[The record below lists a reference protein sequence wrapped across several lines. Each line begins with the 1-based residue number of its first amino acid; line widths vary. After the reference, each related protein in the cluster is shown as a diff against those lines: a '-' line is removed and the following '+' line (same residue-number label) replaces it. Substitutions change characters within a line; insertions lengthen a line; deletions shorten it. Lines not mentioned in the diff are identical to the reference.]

1 MSITMI
7 GTVALDSI
15 ESPHGTFERIL
26 GGSATYAATAARIFS
41 PNDINV
47 ISIIGKD
54 FPDEHHAHFATHNI
68 NTSGIV
74 VGKADTFHWQGKYE
88 GDMAQAITIATDLNV
103 LLEFDPQVPD
113 THKDSNFVF
122 CANFDPELQEKAILQ
137 FKTPQLVVLDTMN
150 FWIDTKLD
158 AVKKTLKL
166 VDVLIINDQELRLL
180 TGESNIISALPM
192 VTAMGPSRVIVKKGE
207 HGAIMYTEDQHFV
220 TPAFPLS
227 KVIDPTGAGDSFAGA
242 FLGYL
247 SKKGAKTEA
256 DFREAVIAG
265 TLVSSFTV
273 QGFSLNQLKTITET
287 ALKERYTLFQQY
299 THAPQLF

>member
-1 MSITMI
+1 MTITLI

-15 ESPHGTFERIL
+15 ESPHGNFKRIL

-54 FPDEHHAHFATHNI
+54 FPDEHHRHFDAHNI
-68 NTSGIV
+68 NTEGLV
-74 VGKADTFHWQGKYE
+74 VGQGDTFHWQGRYE

-103 LLEFDPQVPD
+103 LLEFDPVVPD
-113 THKDSNFVF
+113 SHKNSPFVF
-122 CANFDPELQEKAILQ
+122 CANFDPELQEKAIRQ
-137 FKTPQLVVLDTMN
+137 FNNPQLVVLDTMN
-150 FWIDTKLD
+150 FWIETKLENL
-158 AVKKTLKL
+158 KNTLKL

-180 TGESNIISALPM
+180 TGEANIIAALPKL
-192 VTAMGPSRVIVKKGE
+192 TAMGPSRVIVKKGE
-207 HGAIMYTEDQHFV
+207 HGAIMYTESSHFV
-220 TPAFPLS
+220 TPAFPLK

-247 SKKGAKTEA
+247 SKKGTQTES
-256 DFREAVIAG
+256 DFREAVMAG

-273 QGFSLNQLKTITET
+273 QGFSLDQLKTITEPG
-287 ALKERYTLFQQY
+287 LRDRYALFQQY
-299 THAPQLF
+299 TQSPSLF